1 MKVKDLIDLI
11 KHENNEYAILVLT
24 YMPSTNNY
32 IPIVYEKDNNTN
44 NWILDLEVKEISS
57 NFLPN
62 FPIEE
67 YKSYLT
73 FVKGMMRY
81 IIKTKEEHK

>member
-11 KHENNEYAILVLT
+11 KHENNEYVIFVLAYMHGINN
-24 YMPSTNNY
+24 YMP
-32 IPIVYEKDNNTN
+32 ILYEKDNNTN

-57 NFLPN
+57 SFAPY
-62 FPIEE
+62 FPIKE
-67 YKSYLT
+67 YEGYIP

-81 IIKTKEEHK
+81 IIKTKEECK